1 MSLLEPK
8 GGPLLQ
14 LHSKAHLY
22 SDPQHRHKA
31 LGSFVFV
38 AFQGLR
44 VLLEGVSAMKVHFV

>member
-38 AFQGLR
+38 AFQGSKGLS
-44 VLLEGVSAMKVHFV
+44 EGVSDMKVHVV